1 MVRAVMK
8 GALQED
14 ADCDRCKLGSR
25 GDSGSGALARAVSV

>member
-14 ADCDRCKLGSR
+14 ADGDCCKLGTCGDR
-25 GDSGSGALARAVSV
+25 GLGALARAVSV